1 MTSRKK
7 LEIGSIFPYFVPP
20 AGTPPSLFRL
30 FANATNKINHARRNF
45 TFTCK
50 ITPRVNFYMFRTLDD
65 FNDQPFHATGIGA
78 ILIFEGQISSK
89 RIQPTGFWMIH
100 FIEALFCDCSCVP
113 LFRIIAWLFHVMKN
127 YPKSLHELTRRKS
140 WEKSSYLQ
148 MPCLYQLQ
156 LAQLATKTDSVKYWW
171 ECCNNSLYV

>member
-1 MTSRKK
+1 MTGRKK

-30 FANATNKINHARRNF
+30 FANATHKINHARRNF

-78 ILIFEGQISSK
+78 ILIFEGQDVNCFGV
-89 RIQPTGFWMIH
+89 P
-100 FIEALFCDCSCVP
+100 FCS
-113 LFRIIAWLFHVMKN
+113 LIAQAKQIVDV
-127 YPKSLHELTRRKS
+127 
-140 WEKSSYLQ
+140 YL
-148 MPCLYQLQ
+148 
-156 LAQLATKTDSVKYWW
+156 K
-171 ECCNNSLYV
+171 